1 MFPFLLSFVVFLTLM
16 LLLVR
21 VFLPRMVVRKNKV
34 PKYRKIFEIAVKNVF
49 VPFFASA
56 GLILILY
63 GIALGLK
70 DNSRFWHIVEGL
82 VLILCAGLAE
92 LLWRRVSKRRKDSQK
107 GVN

>member
-1 MFPFLLSFVVFLTLM
+1 MLSLLFGFVVFLTLM

-21 VFLPRMVVRKNKV
+21 VFLPRMVVRKNKA
-34 PKYRKIFEIAVKNVF
+34 PKYRKIFEIAVRNVF

-82 VLILCAGLAE
+82 VLIFCAGLAE
-92 LLWRRVSKRRKDSQK
+92 LFSRGVSKRPRDS
-107 GVN
+107 